1 MRVIDKII
9 QEYIDNIVGEDTT
22 NSWILINPKTERELF
37 LDGSLKKS
45 DSIDDVITFDLPER
59 GLIPA
64 CTVKLKTVIT
74 TKVDTFLI
82 L

>member
-1 MRVIDKII
+1 MKVLHKII
-9 QEYIDNIVGEDTT
+9 KQYTDNIEGEVTT

-45 DSIDDVITFDLPER
+45 DSIDDVITFELYEI
-59 GLIPA
+59 GLMP
-64 CTVKLKTVIT
+64 VKLKTVIT